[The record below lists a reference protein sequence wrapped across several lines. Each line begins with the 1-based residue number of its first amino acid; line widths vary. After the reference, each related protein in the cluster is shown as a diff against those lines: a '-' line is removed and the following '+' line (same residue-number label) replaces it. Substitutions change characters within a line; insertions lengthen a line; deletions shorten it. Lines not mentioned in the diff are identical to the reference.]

1 MDTARSPLTH
11 EELKDLVDVLLHIGQ
26 AMLQSGAASFRTEET
41 MAAIGLGLGADRVE
55 IWIMPTGIIATVA
68 SGEEQQTHVGRV
80 GSIGVNMAQI
90 MAFDQLSRQVAEED
104 VTLDSVRARIETIRA
119 TPRELPGWA
128 VVLAVGLACGAF
140 CRNLGGGWPEF
151 LAAAVGAGVAQ
162 SLRMFLHRFG
172 VNFLILTVLCSVLA
186 SLAAW
191 LVLQAVPGHSPAL
204 GLIASVL
211 LMVPGVLSVTTVI
224 DLTNYDIV
232 SGLVRGALA
241 LIITLS
247 IGVGMLLTLWI
258 TGMDI
263 LP

>member
-1 MDTARSPLTH
+1 MDTARIPLTY

-41 MAAIGLGLGADRVE
+41 MASLGLGLGADRVD
-55 IWIMPTGIIATVA
+55 IWIMPTGIIATVV
-68 SGEEQQTHVGRV
+68 SGEEEHTRVGRV
-80 GSIGVNMAQI
+80 GTIGVNMAQI
-90 MAFDQLSRQVAEED
+90 LAFDQLARQVVEEGS
-104 VTLDSVRARIETIRA
+104 TLDDVRVRVEAIRS
-119 TPRELPGWA
+119 TPRELPGWV

-151 LAAAVGAGVAQ
+151 MAATAGAGVAQ
-162 SLRMFLHRFG
+162 SLRMFFHRLG
-172 VNFLILTVLCSVLA
+172 VNFLILTVLCSLI
-186 SLAAW
+186 AALTAW
-191 LVLQAVPGHSPAL
+191 GVLQAVPGHSPAL

-247 IGVGMLLTLWI
+247 IGVGVLLALWI